1 MRLRYVKGARELI
14 EQHPQYIIDNQDQ
27 NQLDPRE
34 LFGTPQP
41 LHLEIGMGKGH
52 FVHTLAKQT
61 PQVNFI
67 GIEKFDS
74 AIVKALYKVLEEPL
88 PNLYLL
94 RTDAEDLS
102 VLFEARSIG
111 RIYLNF
117 SDPWPKARHAKRR
130 LTHPRFLRMYET
142 LLETAA
148 EIHLK
153 TDNDDLFAYSLE
165 TMEAYGM
172 EILEVNYDLHRDG
185 SCGII
190 MTEFEEKFTEKGVP
204 IKHLVARFK
213 EDTNG

>member
-14 EQHPQYIIDNQDQ
+14 EAHPEYIIDNQEQ
-27 NQLDPRE
+27 NRIDPNK
-34 LFGTPQP
+34 LFVKPQP
-41 LHLEIGMGKGH
+41 LHLEIGMGKGQ
-52 FVHTLAKQT
+52 FVYTLAQRT
-61 PQVNFI
+61 PEVNYI

-88 PNLYLL
+88 ANLYLL

-102 VLFEARSIG
+102 VLFKPRSIG

-142 LLETAA
+142 LLESGA

-153 TDNDDLFAYSLE
+153 TDNDGLFAYSLE
-165 TMEAYGM
+165 TMEEYGM
-172 EILEVNYDLHRDG
+172 EIVDVNYDLHQHG
-185 SCGII
+185 SCDII
-190 MTEFEEKFTEKGVP
+190 MTEFEEKFTEQGVP
-204 IKHLVARFK
+204 IKHLIARFK